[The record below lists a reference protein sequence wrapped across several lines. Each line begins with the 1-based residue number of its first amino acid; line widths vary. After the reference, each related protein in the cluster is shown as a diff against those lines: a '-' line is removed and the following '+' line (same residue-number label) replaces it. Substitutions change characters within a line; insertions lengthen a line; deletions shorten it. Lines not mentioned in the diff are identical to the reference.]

1 MKKTY
6 IYIKIRKT
14 YFRQKLLISGK
25 NSLFQAKL
33 SYFRQFFLISG
44 KNPYFGQKYLK
55 FNPRLVFKDLY
66 SFLALFLAP
75 KALRLQVLDQ
85 IMYAKFAN
93 LAQYLCCFFAIFSIF
108 FRNSLCQSENSIL
121 KYKPRVEFKVFLPE
135 IRKFCLK

>member
-1 MKKTY
+1 MKKS
-6 IYIKIRKT
+6 IYKNKKNLFQANIP
-14 YFRQKLLISGK
+14 YFRQNFLISG
-25 NSLFQAKL
+25 NFF
-33 SYFRQFFLISG
+33 YFRQNFLISG
-44 KNPYFGQKYLK
+44 KNPYFRQKYLK

-75 KALRLQVLDQ
+75 KALKLQVLDQ

-108 FRNSLCQSENSIL
+108 FQNSLCQSENSIL